1 MNAMKLMHQHFP
13 AITGAVLESDVYCEI
28 ISDGLHLHPG
38 TIRIIL
44 KTKGYDK
51 VIAITDSIMAAGLS
65 DGDYSLGVNSIT
77 VKDGD
82 AKVTGTDIRAGST
95 LTMDR
100 ALRNLIK
107 ITGKNIENIIPL
119 LTENP
124 ASLLGLDNKGKI
136 LKGYDGDLVILNRD
150 LEVVY
155 TLVAGKIQYKQK
167 DV

>member
-1 MNAMKLMHQHFP
+1 MHS
-13 AITGAVLESDVYCEI
+13 V
-28 ISDGLHLHPG
+28 
-38 TIRIIL
+38 TI
-44 KTKGYDK
+44 
-51 VIAITDSIMAAGLS
+51 AN
-65 DGDYSLGVNSIT
+65 SLGVNSIT